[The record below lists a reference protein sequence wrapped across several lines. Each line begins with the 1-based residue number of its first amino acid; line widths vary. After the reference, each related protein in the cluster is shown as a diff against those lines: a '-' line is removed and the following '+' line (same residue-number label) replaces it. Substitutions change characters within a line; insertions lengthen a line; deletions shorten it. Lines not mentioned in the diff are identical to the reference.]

1 MPTYLIHKELKF
13 PPVSLADPNGL
24 LAVGGDLSI
33 ERLLL
38 AYRSG
43 IFPWFN
49 DGDPVLWWSPDP
61 RCLLLPQ
68 NLKVSKSM
76 RNILNRGELEVR
88 YDQAFSAVIRKCRNT
103 KRKEDGTWI
112 TIDIVQAYEEL
123 HEAGYAHSVE
133 VYKDDKL
140 CGGLYGVSLGAA
152 FFGESMFSEYP
163 NASKAALIT
172 LAKDAAMNGMDFIDC
187 QLYTDHLASMG
198 ALNFERG
205 LFITKLQQTL
215 KKPTLRGNWSDE
227 SIWHRLRL

>member
-1 MPTYLIHKELKF
+1 
-13 PPVSLADPNGL
+13 
-24 LAVGGDLSI
+24 
-33 ERLLL
+33 
-38 AYRSG
+38 
-43 IFPWFN
+43 
-49 DGDPVLWWSPDP
+49 
-61 RCLLLPQ
+61 
-68 NLKVSKSM
+68 M